1 MQAMKSLL
9 VCSFLF
15 SFLSI
20 STTATPDTI
29 TPSRSMRDGETLVSA
44 GGSFQLGFFSPGT
57 SKGRYLG
64 IWYSVHTE
72 TVVWVANRETPLG
85 DSSGVLKVTEK
96 GVLVLL
102 NSTNTIVWSSNSST
116 TAGNPV
122 SQLMDSGNLV
132 LKEGNET
139 NPDKFLWQ
147 SFDYP
152 CDTFLPEM
160 KLGWD
165 LVTGLDRYV
174 SSWRSTEDPSSGQFS
189 LRMDRRGFPQ
199 IFVMKGAKIMSRA
212 GSWNGLHFTAY
223 PYSQQT
229 QASPASEYEFVLNK
243 DEVYYEYRL
252 LNTSTFSR
260 YMLNPSGTSAR
271 FTWVYRT
278 HSWEQSSTFQ
288 ADQCENYALCGAYT
302 SCSVNVS
309 PICAC
314 LKGFVPKSPK
324 DWNSGYWSDGCV
336 RKIPLACS
344 SGDGFL
350 NYTGVK
356 LPDTSSSWYDK
367 SMSLKECSG
376 LCLNNCSCTAYANLD
391 IREGGTG
398 CLLWFGNLTDMTQF
412 TSGGGQDLYVRMA
425 ASELDHIEEKSK
437 FNKKKLPG
445 ILISSAVFLVVTLLI
460 GLILY
465 IRNKKLRNQGV
476 RSIDCTKDYLGEDR
490 EDMELTP
497 LFDLSTVAKATND
510 FSSSNKLG
518 EGGFGPV
525 YKGTLIGGKEIAV
538 KRLSKNSGQGMIEF
552 KNEVKLIARLQH
564 RNLVKLLGCCVQE
577 EEKILIYEFM
587 PNKSLDFFIFD
598 QEGQKLLD
606 WPTCFHI
613 IGGIARGLLYL
624 HQDSRLRIIHRDLKA
639 SNILLDNDMNPKIS
653 DFGLAKTFG
662 SDQSRGNTKRVV
674 GTYGYM
680 SPEYAVDGVFS
691 MKSDVFSFGVILLEM
706 LSRKKNRGFS
716 HPDHH
721 LNLLGHAWK
730 LWIQD
735 KQLELIDT
743 MLYDSCNISEVLR
756 CLHVGLLC
764 VQRVPE
770 DRPNMSYV
778 VLMLSS
784 DITLPPPKQPGFYT
798 ERSVPESPSRK
809 RPFSVNYLSTTVIE
823 AR

>member
-1 MQAMKSLL
+1 MEG
-9 VCSFLF
+9 
-15 SFLSI
+15 
-20 STTATPDTI
+20 
-29 TPSRSMRDGETLVSA
+29 SRA
-44 GGSFQLGFFSPGT
+44 
-57 SKGRYLG
+57 RYL
-64 IWYSVHTE
+64 
-72 TVVWVANRETPLG
+72 
-85 DSSGVLKVTEK
+85 
-96 GVLVLL
+96 
-102 NSTNTIVWSSNSST
+102 
-116 TAGNPV
+116 
-122 SQLMDSGNLV
+122 Q
-132 LKEGNET
+132 
-139 NPDKFLWQ
+139 
-147 SFDYP
+147 
-152 CDTFLPEM
+152 
-160 KLGWD
+160 
-165 LVTGLDRYV
+165 
-174 SSWRSTEDPSSGQFS
+174 
-189 LRMDRRGFPQ
+189 
-199 IFVMKGAKIMSRA
+199 
-212 GSWNGLHFTAY
+212 
-223 PYSQQT
+223 
-229 QASPASEYEFVLNK
+229 
-243 DEVYYEYRL
+243 
-252 LNTSTFSR
+252 
-260 YMLNPSGTSAR
+260 
-271 FTWVYRT
+271 
-278 HSWEQSSTFQ
+278 
-288 ADQCENYALCGAYT
+288 
-302 SCSVNVS
+302 
-309 PICAC
+309 
-314 LKGFVPKSPK
+314 GFVPKSPK

-367 SMSLKECSG
+367 SMSLKECNG
-376 LCLNNCSCTAYANLD
+376 LCTAYANLD

-398 CLLWFGNLTDMTQF
+398 CLLWFGNLTDVAQF

-425 ASELDHIEEKSK
+425 ASELGVRTSMVKSIELYLELGPQMVVISSVGLAASSAVKQNHIEEKSE

-460 GLILY
+460 GLILH

-490 EDMELTP
+490 DDMELPP

-587 PNKSLDFFIFD
+587 PNKSFDFFIFSMVLSDANHMAFNLKFSSD
-598 QEGQKLLD
+598 QEGQRLLD

-639 SNILLDNDMNPKIS
+639 SNILLDNSMNPKIS

-662 SDQSRGNTKRVV
+662 SDQSRGNTNRVV
-674 GTYGYM
+674 GTFGYI
-680 SPEYAVDGVFS
+680 SPEYAVDGIFS
-691 MKSDVFSFGVILLEM
+691 MKSDVFSVGVILLEM

-721 LNLLGHAWK
+721 LNLLGYAWI
-730 LWIQD
+730 LWIED
-735 KQLELIDT
+735 KALELIDKT
-743 MLYDSCNISEVLR
+743 LRDSCTISEVLR
-756 CLHVGLLC
+756 CLHVALLC

-770 DRPNMSYV
+770 DRPSMSSV

-784 DITLPPPKQPGFYT
+784 DVTLPPPMQPGFYT
-798 ERSVPESPSRK
+798 ERSVPESP
-809 RPFSVNYLSTTVIE
+809 LSTRRCSANTSITIIE

>member
-1 MQAMKSLL
+1 MQAMKCLF

-15 SFLSI
+15 SFLCI
-20 STTATPDTI
+20 STTTATDTI

-44 GGSFQLGFFSPGT
+44 GGSFQLGFFRPGT

-72 TVVWVANRETPLG
+72 TVVWVANRERPLG
-85 DSSGVLKVTEK
+85 DSSGVLKVTEQ

-102 NSTNTIVWSSNSST
+102 NSTNRIVWSSNSST

-122 SQLMDSGNLV
+122 SQLMDSGNFV
-132 LKEGNET
+132 LKDGNET

-165 LVTGLDRYV
+165 LVTGLERYL
-174 SSWRSTEDPSSGQFS
+174 SSWRSTDDPAPGEFSS
-189 LRMDRRGFPQ
+189 RMDRHGFPQ
-199 IFVMKGAKIMSRA
+199 VVTMKGAKIMSRP
-212 GSWNGLHFTAY
+212 GSWNGLHFTGY
-223 PYSQQT
+223 PYHPQT
-229 QASPASEYEFVLNK
+229 QSNPALEYEIVLNK
-243 DEVYYEYRL
+243 DEAYYEYKL
-252 LNTSTFSR
+252 LNTSMFSR
-260 YMLNPSGTSAR
+260 YVLNPSGTAQK
-271 FTWVYRT
+271 FTWVYQT
-278 HSWEQSSTFQ
+278 HSWELSSAVQ
-288 ADQCENYALCGAYT
+288 ADQCQNYALCGAYT
-302 SCSVNVS
+302 
-309 PICAC
+309 
-314 LKGFVPKSPK
+314 
-324 DWNSGYWSDGCV
+324 D
-336 RKIPLACS
+336 
-344 SGDGFL
+344 
-350 NYTGVK
+350 
-356 LPDTSSSWYDK
+356 
-367 SMSLKECSG
+367 
-376 LCLNNCSCTAYANLD
+376 
-391 IREGGTG
+391 
-398 CLLWFGNLTDMTQF
+398 LL
-412 TSGGGQDLYVRMA
+412 V
-425 ASELDHIEEKSK
+425 
-437 FNKKKLPG
+437 
-445 ILISSAVFLVVTLLI
+445 IS
-460 GLILY
+460 
-465 IRNKKLRNQGV
+465 GV

-525 YKGTLIGGKEIAV
+525 YKGILIGGKEIAV
-538 KRLSKNSGQGMIEF
+538 KRLSKNSGQGIIEF
-552 KNEVKLIARLQH
+552 KNEVILIARLQH

-577 EEKILIYEFM
+577 DEKILIYEFM

-598 QEGQKLLD
+598 QEGQKLLN

-613 IGGIARGLLYL
+613 IGGIARGLVYL

-639 SNILLDNDMNPKIS
+639 SNILLDNDMNPKIA

-680 SPEYAVDGVFS
+680 SPEYAVDGIFS
-691 MKSDVFSFGVILLEM
+691 MKSDVFSFGVILLEI

-721 LNLLGHAWK
+721 LNLLGHAWT

-784 DITLPPPKQPGFYT
+784 DITLPPPRQPGFYT

-809 RPFSVNYLSTTVIE
+809 RPFSVNYFSTTVIE

>member
-1 MQAMKSLL
+1 MQALRRLFVCSLL
-9 VCSFLF
+9 ISFLR
-15 SFLSI
+15 I
-20 STTATPDTI
+20 STTTALDTI

-44 GGSFQLGFFSPGT
+44 GGSFELGFFSPGT

-64 IWYSVHTE
+64 IWYSVDTE

-85 DSSGVLKVTEK
+85 DSSGVLRVTEQ

-102 NSTNTIVWSSNSST
+102 NSSNSMKWTSNSSR
-116 TAGNPV
+116 TARNPV
-122 SQLMDSGNLV
+122 SQIMDSGNLV
-132 LKEGNET
+132 VKDGNET
-139 NPDKFLWQ
+139 NPDNFLWQ

-174 SSWRSTEDPSSGQFS
+174 LSWKSTDDPAEGEFS
-189 LRMDRRGFPQ
+189 IRMDRRGLPQ
-199 IFVMKGAKIMSRA
+199 VVTMKGATIMARA
-212 GSWNGLHFTAY
+212 GSWNGLSFTGNAY
-223 PYSQQT
+223 PQQV
-229 QASPASEYEFVLNK
+229 AAHPIFGLRCVFNK
-243 DEVYYEYRL
+243 DEVYCEYRL
-252 LNTSTFSR
+252 LNTSMFSR
-260 YMLNPSGTSAR
+260 YMVNPSGVVQR
-271 FTWVYRT
+271 FTWVYQT
-278 HSWEQSSTFQ
+278 HSWELSSTFQ
-288 ADQCENYALCGAYT
+288 ADHCENYALCGAYS
-302 SCSVNVS
+302 SCSINVS

-336 RKIPLACS
+336 RKIPLSCS

-350 NYTGVK
+350 KYTGVK
-356 LPDTSSSWYDK
+356 LPDTSSSWFDK
-367 SMSLKECSG
+367 SMSLKECNG

-391 IREGGTG
+391 IRGTG
-398 CLLWFGNLTDMTQF
+398 CLLWFGSLIDIREF
-412 TSGGGQDLYVRMA
+412 TPGGGQDLYIRIE
-425 ASELDHIEEKSK
+425 ASELDRIEGKSTFK
-437 FNKKKLPG
+437 KKKLPR
-445 ILISSAVFLVVTLLI
+445 ILIGSAVFLVVFII

-465 IRNKKLRNQGV
+465 RRKRKLRNQGV
-476 RSIDCTKDYLGEDR
+476 RKDYLGEDR
-490 EDMELTP
+490 EDMELPP
-497 LFDLSTVAKATND
+497 LFDLSTVAKATDD

-552 KNEVKLIARLQH
+552 KNEIILIARLQH

-639 SNILLDNDMNPKIS
+639 SKFLLDNDMNPKIS

-662 SDQSRGNTKRVV
+662 IDQSRGNTNRVV

-680 SPEYAVDGVFS
+680 SPEYAVDGIFS
-691 MKSDVFSFGVILLEM
+691 MKSDVFSFGVVLLEM

-721 LNLLGHAWK
+721 LNLLGHVSIK
-730 LWIQD
+730 
-735 KQLELIDT
+735 
-743 MLYDSCNISEVLR
+743 
-756 CLHVGLLC
+756 H
-764 VQRVPE
+764 
-770 DRPNMSYV
+770 
-778 VLMLSS
+778 
-784 DITLPPPKQPGFYT
+784 
-798 ERSVPESPSRK
+798 
-809 RPFSVNYLSTTVIE
+809 
-823 AR
+823 

>member
-1 MQAMKSLL
+1 
-9 VCSFLF
+9 
-15 SFLSI
+15 
-20 STTATPDTI
+20 
-29 TPSRSMRDGETLVSA
+29 MRDGETLVSA
-44 GGSFQLGFFSPGT
+44 GGSFELGFFSPGT

-64 IWYSVHTE
+64 IWYSFDTD

-85 DSSGVLKVTEK
+85 DSSGVLKVTQQ

-102 NSTNTIVWSSNSST
+102 NSSNSMKWTSKSSR

-132 LKEGNET
+132 VKDGNET
-139 NPDKFLWQ
+139 NPDSFLWQ

-165 LVTGLDRYV
+165 FVTGLDRYA
-174 SSWRSTEDPSSGQFS
+174 SSWKSTDDPAPGEFS
-189 LRMDRRGFPQ
+189 VGMDRRGLPQ
-199 IFVMKGAKIMSRA
+199 VVIMKGAKIMARG
-212 GSWNGLHFTAY
+212 GSWNGLYFTAY
-223 PYSQQT
+223 PYPPQNT
-229 QASPASEYEFVLNK
+229 ALEYEFVLNK

-252 LNTSTFSR
+252 VNTSMVSR
-260 YMLNPSGTSAR
+260 YMLTPSGTVQR
-271 FTWVYRT
+271 FRWVYQT
-278 HSWEQSSTFQ
+278 HSWELSSTFQ
-288 ADQCENYALCGAYT
+288 ADQCENYALCGAYS
-302 SCSVNVS
+302 SCSINVS

-324 DWNSGYWSDGCV
+324 DWNLGYWSDGCV

-344 SGDGFL
+344 SGDRFL
-350 NYTGVK
+350 TYTGVK
-356 LPDTSSSWYDK
+356 LPDTSSSWFDK
-367 SMSLKECSG
+367 SMSLKECNG

-391 IREGGTG
+391 IRGTG
-398 CLLWFGNLTDMTQF
+398 CLLWFGSLIDIKEF
-412 TSGGGQDLYVRMA
+412 TAGGGQDLHIRIE
-425 ASELDHIEEKSK
+425 ASELDRIERKSTFK
-437 FNKKKLPG
+437 KKKLPI
-445 ILISSAVFLVVTLLI
+445 ILIGSAAFLVWFTI
-460 GLILY
+460 ALILY
-465 IRNKKLRNQGV
+465 IRKRKLRNQGV

-490 EDMELTP
+490 EDMELPP

-552 KNEVKLIARLQH
+552 KNEVILIARLQH

-587 PNKSLDFFIFD
+587 PNKSLDFFIFN
-598 QEGQKLLD
+598 QEGQRLLD

-639 SNILLDNDMNPKIS
+639 SNILLDNSMNPKIS

-662 SDQSRGNTKRVV
+662 SDQSRGNTNRVV
-674 GTYGYM
+674 GTFGYM
-680 SPEYAVDGVFS
+680 SPEYAVDGIFS

-721 LNLLGHAWK
+721 LNLLGHAWT

-735 KQLELIDT
+735 KQRELIDT
-743 MLYDSCNISEVLR
+743 TLYDSCNISEVLR

-809 RPFSVNYLSTTVIE
+809 RPFSVNYCSTTVIE

>member
-1 MQAMKSLL
+1 MQAMKSLF
-9 VCSFLF
+9 VCFFLF

-20 STTATPDTI
+20 STTTALDTI

-44 GGSFQLGFFSPGT
+44 GGSFQLGFFSPGK

-64 IWYSVHTE
+64 IWYYVDIE

-85 DSSGVLKVTEK
+85 DSSGVLKVTEQ

-102 NSTNTIVWSSNSST
+102 NSTNMIVWSSNSST

-132 LKEGNET
+132 VKDGNDT
-139 NPDKFLWQ
+139 NPDNFLWQ

-152 CDTFLPEM
+152 CDTLLPEM

-165 LVTGLDRYV
+165 LVTGLDRYFF
-174 SSWRSTEDPSSGQFS
+174 SWKTTDDPAPGEFS
-189 LRMDRRGFPQ
+189 VRMDRRGLPQ
-199 IFVMKGAKIMSRA
+199 AVIMKGAKITARI
-212 GSWNGLHFTAY
+212 GPWNGLSFTGY
-223 PYSQQT
+223 PYPPQT
-229 QASPASEYEFVLNK
+229 RENQVGYEFVFHK

-252 LNTSTFSR
+252 LDTSIFFR
-260 YMLNPSGTSAR
+260 YILNPSGIVQGL
-271 FTWVYRT
+271 TWVHRT
-278 HSWEQSSTFQ
+278 HSWELSYTFQ
-288 ADQCENYALCGAYT
+288 ADWCENYAWCGAYT
-302 SCSVNVS
+302 SCNINVY

-324 DWNSGYWSDGCV
+324 DWNSGHWSDGCV

-350 NYTGVK
+350 KYTGFK

-367 SMSLKECSG
+367 SKGLKECDG

-398 CLLWFGNLTDMTQF
+398 CLLWFGNLTDIRQF
-412 TSGGGQDLYVRMA
+412 PSGVGQDLYVRVA
-425 ASELDHIEEKSK
+425 ASELDHIAEKSK
-437 FNKKKLPG
+437 FNEKKLPG
-445 ILISSAVFLVVTLLI
+445 ILISSAVFLVGTLLI

-465 IRNKKLRNQGV
+465 IRNKKLRSQGV

-490 EDMELTP
+490 EDMELPP
-497 LFDLSTVAKATND
+497 LFDLSTVAKATDD

-538 KRLSKNSGQGMIEF
+538 KRLSKNSGQGMTEF
-552 KNEVKLIARLQH
+552 KNEVILIARLQH

-598 QEGQKLLD
+598 QEGQKLLH

-680 SPEYAVDGVFS
+680 SPEYAVDGIFS

-706 LSRKKNRGFS
+706 LSRQKNRGFS

-721 LNLLGHAWK
+721 LNLLGHAWI
-730 LWIQD
+730 LWIED
-735 KQLELIDT
+735 KPLELIDKT
-743 MLYDSCNISEVLR
+743 LRNSCTISEVLR
-756 CLHVGLLC
+756 CLHVALLC

-770 DRPNMSYV
+770 DRPSMSSV

-784 DITLPPPKQPGFYT
+784 DVSLPPPKQPGFYT
-798 ERSVPESPSRK
+798 ERSVPESP
-809 RPFSVNYLSTTVIE
+809 LSTRRCSANTSITIIE

>member
-1 MQAMKSLL
+1 M
-9 VCSFLF
+9 VNF
-15 SFLSI
+15 SNPEKLAI
-20 STTATPDTI
+20 STTTTPDTI

-44 GGSFQLGFFSPGT
+44 GGSFQLGFFSPGA

-64 IWYSVHTE
+64 IWYSVDTE

-85 DSSGVLKVTEK
+85 DSSGVLKVTEQ

-102 NSTNTIVWSSNSST
+102 NSTNRIVWSSNSST

-132 LKEGNET
+132 LKDGNET

-152 CDTFLPEM
+152 CDTLLPEM

-165 LVTGLDRYV
+165 LVTGLERYG
-174 SSWRSTEDPSSGQFS
+174 SSWKSTDDPAPGEFS
-189 LRMDRRGFPQ
+189 FRMDRRGFPQ
-199 IFVMKGAKIMSRA
+199 FVVMKGDQIMSRA
-212 GSWNGLHFTAY
+212 GSWNGLYLTGY
-223 PYSQQT
+223 PYPQQRLT
-229 QASPASEYEFVLNK
+229 QPKFGYEFVFNK
-243 DEVYYEYRL
+243 DEAYYEYRL
-252 LNTSTFSR
+252 QNTSMFSR
-260 YMLNPSGTSAR
+260 YILNPSGTA
-271 FTWVYRT
+271 
-278 HSWEQSSTFQ
+278 H
-288 ADQCENYALCGAYT
+288 
-302 SCSVNVS
+302 CSVNVS

-367 SMSLKECSG
+367 SMSLKECKG

-398 CLLWFGNLTDMTQF
+398 CLLWFGNLTDMRQF

-437 FNKKKLPG
+437 FNKKKLSG

-465 IRNKKLRNQGV
+465 IRNKKLRNQ
-476 RSIDCTKDYLGEDR
+476 DCTKDYLGEDR
-490 EDMELTP
+490 EDMELPP

-538 KRLSKNSGQGMIEF
+538 KRLSKNSGQGTIEF
-552 KNEVKLIARLQH
+552 KNEVILIARLQH

-587 PNKSLDFFIFD
+587 PNKSVDFFIFD

-639 SNILLDNDMNPKIS
+639 SNILLDNNMNPKIS

-662 SDQSRGNTKRVV
+662 SDQSRGNTNRVV

-680 SPEYAVDGVFS
+680 SPEYAVDGIFS

-721 LNLLGHAWK
+721 LNLLGHAWI
-730 LWIQD
+730 LRIED
-735 KQLELIDT
+735 KPLELIDKT
-743 MLYDSCNISEVLR
+743 LCDSCIISEVLR
-756 CLHVGLLC
+756 CLHVALLC

-770 DRPNMSYV
+770 DRPSMSSV

-784 DITLPPPKQPGFYT
+784 DVTLPPPKQPGFYT
-798 ERSVPESPSRK
+798 ERSVSGSPLRTRLCSANN
-809 RPFSVNYLSTTVIE
+809 SITIIE

>member
-1 MQAMKSLL
+1 MQVLRRLFVCYLL
-9 VCSFLF
+9 ISFIR
-15 SFLSI
+15 I
-20 STTATPDTI
+20 STTTGLDTI

-44 GGSFQLGFFSPGT
+44 GGSFELGFFSPGA

-64 IWYSVHTE
+64 IWYSFDTD
-72 TVVWVANRETPLG
+72 TVVWVANREAPLN
-85 DSSGVLKVTEK
+85 DSSGVLKVTEQ

-102 NSTNTIVWSSNSST
+102 NSSNSMKWTSNSSR

-132 LKEGNET
+132 VKDGNET
-139 NPDKFLWQ
+139 NPDSFLWQ

-165 LVTGLDRYV
+165 LVTGLDRYA
-174 SSWRSTEDPSSGQFS
+174 SSWKSTDDPAPGEFS
-189 LRMDRRGFPQ
+189 VGMDLRGLPQ
-199 IFVMKGAKIMSRA
+199 AVIMKGAKIMARG
-212 GSWNGLHFTAY
+212 GSWNGLSFTTY
-223 PYSQQT
+223 PYPPQT
-229 QASPASEYEFVLNK
+229 QANPTLEFEFVLNK
-243 DEVYYEYRL
+243 DEVYCEYRL
-252 LNTSTFSR
+252 LNTSMFLR
-260 YMLNPSGTSAR
+260 YMLNPSGIVQQFR
-271 FTWVYRT
+271 WVYQT
-278 HSWEQSSTFQ
+278 HSWEFSSTFQ
-288 ADQCENYALCGAYT
+288 ADQCENYALCGAYS
-302 SCSVNVS
+302 SCRINVS

-324 DWNSGYWSDGCV
+324 DWNLGYWSDGCV

-350 NYTGVK
+350 TYTGVK
-356 LPDTSSSWYDK
+356 LPDTSSSWFDK
-367 SMSLKECSG
+367 SMSLKECNG

-391 IREGGTG
+391 IRGTG
-398 CLLWFGNLTDMTQF
+398 CLLWFGSLLDIKEF
-412 TSGGGQDLYVRMA
+412 TAGGGQDLYIRIEV
-425 ASELDHIEEKSK
+425 SELDRIERKSTFK
-437 FNKKKLPG
+437 KKKLPG
-445 ILISSAVFLVVTLLI
+445 ILIGSAVFLVWFTI
-460 GLILY
+460 ALILY
-465 IRNKKLRNQGV
+465 IRKRKLRNQGV
-476 RSIDCTKDYLGEDR
+476 RKDYLGEDR
-490 EDMELTP
+490 EDMELP
-497 LFDLSTVAKATND
+497 LFDLPTLAKATNE

-538 KRLSKNSGQGMIEF
+538 KRLSKNSGQGIIEF
-552 KNEVKLIARLQH
+552 KNEVILIARLQH

-606 WPTCFHI
+606 WPMCFHI

-639 SNILLDNDMNPKIS
+639 SNILLDNDMIPKIS

-662 SDQSRGNTKRVV
+662 SDQSRGNTNRVV

-680 SPEYAVDGVFS
+680 SPEYTVDGIFS

-721 LNLLGHAWK
+721 LNLLGHAWT

-743 MLYDSCNISEVLR
+743 TLYDSGNISEVLR

-809 RPFSVNYLSTTVIE
+809 RSFTVNYCSTTVIE

>member
-1 MQAMKSLL
+1 MQALRRLFVCSLL
-9 VCSFLF
+9 ISFIR
-15 SFLSI
+15 I
-20 STTATPDTI
+20 STTTALDTI
-29 TPSRSMRDGETLVSA
+29 TPSRSMRDGETLISA

-85 DSSGVLKVTEK
+85 DSSGVLKVTEQ
-96 GVLVLL
+96 GLLVLL
-102 NSTNTIVWSSNSST
+102 NSTNRIVWSSNSST

-132 LKEGNET
+132 VKDGNET
-139 NPDKFLWQ
+139 NPVNLLWQ

-165 LVTGLDRYV
+165 LVTGLERYL
-174 SSWRSTEDPSSGQFS
+174 SSWRSTEDPAPGEFSS
-189 LRMDRRGFPQ
+189 RMDRRGFPQ
-199 IFVMKGAKIMSRA
+199 VVTMKGAKIMSRP
-212 GSWNGLHFTAY
+212 GSWNGLHFTGY
-223 PYSQQT
+223 PYNPQT
-229 QASPASEYEFVLNK
+229 QASPTLEYEIVLNK

-252 LNTSTFSR
+252 LNTSMFSR
-260 YMLNPSGTSAR
+260 YVLDPSGTAHQ
-271 FTWVYRT
+271 FTWVYQT
-278 HSWEQSSTFQ
+278 HSWELSSAVQ
-288 ADQCENYALCGAYT
+288 ADQCQNYALCGAYT

-367 SMSLKECSG
+367 SMSLKECNG

-425 ASELDHIEEKSK
+425 ASELDGIERKSTFK
-437 FNKKKLPG
+437 KKKLPI
-445 ILISSAVFLVVTLLI
+445 ILIGSAVFLVWFII
-460 GLILY
+460 GWTLY
-465 IRNKKLRNQGV
+465 IRKRKLRNQDLPISGV
-476 RSIDCTKDYLGEDR
+476 TKDYLGEDR
-490 EDMELTP
+490 EDMELP
-497 LFDLSTVAKATND
+497 LFDLSTLAKATND

-538 KRLSKNSGQGMIEF
+538 KRLSKNSGQGIIEF
-552 KNEVKLIARLQH
+552 KNEVILIARLQH

-606 WPTCFHI
+606 WPACFHI

-639 SNILLDNDMNPKIS
+639 SNVLLDHDMIPKIS

-680 SPEYAVDGVFS
+680 SPEYAVDGIFS

-721 LNLLGHAWK
+721 LNLLGHAWT

-743 MLYDSCNISEVLR
+743 TLYDSCNISEVLR

-809 RPFSVNYLSTTVIE
+809 HPFSVNYFSTTVIE